1 MNAFTELVRGS
12 LSDMSTPRAE
22 VKQLTHSRVVDA
34 AAHLFV
40 EEGFAGTSVRGIARA
55 SGVSVGTVMSV
66 GDKSALLV
74 RVFDLLVEA
83 EVAERTAVVRPARAA
98 VAEPPESALA
108 GAEAGGMCPDRL
120 VVFTAPLVALF
131 TRHDELARAYA
142 SILISGGR
150 EAGLFSDLA
159 TGLTERFRTVIT
171 ERGCTAEE
179 DAAARAGALYFA
191 FVGLLFT
198 AAAGGT
204 SDPEAL
210 SADVRGAF
218 GAICAC
224 PE

>member
-1 MNAFTELVRGS
+1 
-12 LSDMSTPRAE
+12 MSTPRAE
-22 VKQLTHSRVVDA
+22 VKRLTHSRVVDA
-34 AAHLFV
+34 AARLFV
-40 EEGFAGTSVRGIARA
+40 EEGFAGTSIRGIAQA
-55 SGVSVGTVMSV
+55 AGVSVGTVMSV

-83 EVAERTAVVRPARAA
+83 EVAERTAVSSRAHA
-98 VAEPPESALA
+98 TVAGHPQSTVA
-108 GAEAGGMCPDRL
+108 GANAGGNCADRL
-120 VVFTAPLVALF
+120 VGFTAPLVALF

-159 TGLTERFRTVIT
+159 TDLTERFRTVIT
-171 ERGCTAEE
+171 ERGCTAED

-198 AAAGGT
+198 AAAAGT

-210 SADVRGAF
+210 AADVRGAF

>member
-1 MNAFTELVRGS
+1 
-12 LSDMSTPRAE
+12 MSTPRVE
-22 VKQLTHSRVVDA
+22 VKRLTHSRVVDV

-40 EEGFAGTSVRGIARA
+40 EKGFAGTSIRGIAQA
-55 SGVSVGTVMSV
+55 AGVSVGTVMSV

-83 EVAERTAVVRPARAA
+83 EVAERSAAVDQARPAGTQRPAFA
-98 VAEPPESALA
+98 DIA
-108 GAEAGGMCPDRL
+108 GTDAGGNCPDRL
-120 VVFTAPLVALF
+120 VGLTAPLVALF

>member
-1 MNAFTELVRGS
+1 
-12 LSDMSTPRAE
+12 MSTPRA
-22 VKQLTHSRVVDA
+22 VIKQLTHSRVVDA

-40 EEGFAGTSVRGIARA
+40 EEGFAGTSIRGIAQA
-55 SGVSVGTVMSV
+55 AGVSVGTVMSV

-83 EVAERTAVVRPARAA
+83 ELAKRAA
-98 VAEPPESALA
+98 VVDQTSPEVAQRAASADIA
-108 GAEAGGMCPDRL
+108 GLGPGAGRIGGNCPDRL
-120 VVFTAPLVALF
+120 VGLTAPLVALF

-159 TGLTERFRTVIT
+159 TSLTEKFRTVIT
-171 ERGCTAEE
+171 ERGCTAEG

-191 FVGLLFT
+191 FIGLLFT

-218 GAICAC
+218 DAICAC
-224 PE
+224 RE